1 MLGLAAVLILHCR
14 PTGSNR
20 FHPSR
25 RPLAAI
31 LPLFLRRV
39 QLPIPLGL
47 NLLLTPG
54 EHVLWSDVADGTVQA
69 NVVVMLHITLYQ
81 APCIFQRQRRSR
93 PNAFAFQR
101 LVPALNLAVRLWIIR
116 GGSGVRHARDA
127 NELLEVASDE
137 LRAIVGDDSR
147 LRFRVLLLGSLKD
160 QFDIR
165 FSHGLTQ
172 IPMHEKTTEPIQN
185 AAQVIEGAAQV
196 DVRNVYMPVLMPLQ
210 RLLETGSLARRLAL
224 PPG

>member
-14 PTGSNR
+14 PTGSNP

-39 QLPIPLGL
+39 QLPMPLGL
-47 NLLLTPG
+47 NLLLVPG

-93 PNAFAFQR
+93 PNALAFQR
-101 LVPALNLAVRLWIIR
+101 LVPALNLAVGVSCQLRHNVTLKDNDSVSFIPIIP
-116 GGSGVRHARDA
+116 GTDA
-127 NELLEVASDE
+127 NL
-137 LRAIVGDDSR
+137 
-147 LRFRVLLLGSLKD
+147 
-160 QFDIR
+160 
-165 FSHGLTQ
+165 
-172 IPMHEKTTEPIQN
+172 N
-185 AAQVIEGAAQV
+185 C
-196 DVRNVYMPVLMPLQ
+196 
-210 RLLETGSLARRLAL
+210 
-224 PPG
+224 

>member
-1 MLGLAAVLILHCR
+1 MLGPCR
-14 PTGSNR
+14 CVNSALSANGSNP

-47 NLLLTPG
+47 NLLLVPG

-93 PNAFAFQR
+93 PNALPLSTTCASAQSC
-101 LVPALNLAVRLWIIR
+101 R
-116 GGSGVRHARDA
+116 G
-127 NELLEVASDE
+127 
-137 LRAIVGDDSR
+137 
-147 LRFRVLLLGSLKD
+147 
-160 QFDIR
+160 
-165 FSHGLTQ
+165 
-172 IPMHEKTTEPIQN
+172 
-185 AAQVIEGAAQV
+185 
-196 DVRNVYMPVLMPLQ
+196 
-210 RLLETGSLARRLAL
+210 
-224 PPG
+224 

>member
-1 MLGLAAVLILHCR
+1 LSAN
-14 PTGSNR
+14 GSNP

-47 NLLLTPG
+47 NLLLVPG

-81 APCIFQRQRRSR
+81 APCIFREGSAFGRERRCR
-93 PNAFAFQR
+93 
-101 LVPALNLAVRLWIIR
+101 W
-116 GGSGVRHARDA
+116 
-127 NELLEVASDE
+127 SDE

-147 LRFRVLLLGSLKD
+147 LGFQVLLLGSLPD
-160 QFDIR
+160 RFEIDIKK
-165 FSHGLTQ
+165 G
-172 IPMHEKTTEPIQN
+172 IKT
-185 AAQVIEGAAQV
+185 V
-196 DVRNVYMPVLMPLQ
+196 DVIFAAI
-210 RLLETGSLARRLAL
+210 LLGNWLGRKDSNLHH
-224 PPG
+224 PH